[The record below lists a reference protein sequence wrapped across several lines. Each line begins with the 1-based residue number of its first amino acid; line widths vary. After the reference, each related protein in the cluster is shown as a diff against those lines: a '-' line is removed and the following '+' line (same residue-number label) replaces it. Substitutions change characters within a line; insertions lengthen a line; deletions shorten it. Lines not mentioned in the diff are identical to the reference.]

1 MKYLKRVAF
10 PSLILF
16 GTLSLMISCRQS
28 GDDNIRSFSKTA
40 WSDDSQALF
49 YTSEGVLWK
58 AAFPDLQPTRFLRHN
73 GFTGTPVSLID
84 RNQLAVQNNNEVWL
98 IDLKGERI
106 GSTVKLADQ
115 AGDRQG
121 PVWGIDPLRG
131 SVFFQESDHLW
142 MTISSKGN
150 IAKVKRSPDYFGF
163 NDLMI
168 DEKTVAQEEGIVWI
182 FSPYASPLKWGPG
195 GERLYF
201 ISAESGWSKIYSMNR
216 GGSDRRQETIGA
228 GDDRDFTVLSDGTII
243 FLSNRELAVEWS
255 IWTKKD
261 DNEVHLLY
269 SQKGL
274 IKDVS
279 ISPDERWIAFQSSTP
294 TSPFEIFI
302 LNRGSGKVFQV
313 TTNSDAELRNRA
325 VTPEVIS
332 YKSRNR
338 QVQGILYK
346 PKNVTSLERYPALLR
361 LHGGPSMQDVLMWSK
376 TDQYLAAHGYVVLTI
391 NYAGS
396 VGYGKIFEESD
407 LYRIGNEDC
416 DDVARAAEYL
426 KSLPFIEA
434 DKIGVMGSS
443 YGGYLTNLVI
453 GKYPG
458 LFSAAVSWFGISD
471 WLTIFNFPRLH
482 PFVRFFFQNRL
493 GPMDQYYELYKS
505 ASPLTHADSIRT
517 PLLIIHGD
525 ADIVVP
531 IQQSEILYDKMKH
544 SGKNVELIRYK
555 GEGHGWS
562 RKGTSTD
569 AYNRTINW
577 FDRYLQ

>member
-1 MKYLKRVAF
+1 
-10 PSLILF
+10 
-16 GTLSLMISCRQS
+16 
-28 GDDNIRSFSKTA
+28 
-40 WSDDSQALF
+40 
-49 YTSEGVLWK
+49 
-58 AAFPDLQPTRFLRHN
+58 
-73 GFTGTPVSLID
+73 
-84 RNQLAVQNNNEVWL
+84 
-98 IDLKGERI
+98 
-106 GSTVKLADQ
+106 
-115 AGDRQG
+115 
-121 PVWGIDPLRG
+121 
-131 SVFFQESDHLW
+131 
-142 MTISSKGN
+142 MTISPKGN
-150 IAKVKRSPDYFGF
+150 IAKIKRSPDYFGS

-168 DEKTVAQEEGIVWI
+168 DDKTVAQEEGIVWI
-182 FSPYASPLKWGPG
+182 FSPYASPLKWGPD

-216 GGSDRRQETIGA
+216 DGSDKRQETFGA
-228 GDDRDFTVLSDGTII
+228 GDDRDFSVLSDSSMI

-261 DNEVHLLY
+261 DNEAHLLY

-302 LNRGSGKVFQV
+302 LNIESGKVFQV
-313 TTNSDAELRNRA
+313 TTNGDAELRNRA
-325 VTPEVIS
+325 ATPEVIS
-332 YKSRNR
+332 YRSRNR

-346 PKNVTSLERYPALLR
+346 PKNLTSLERHPAILR

-376 TDQYLAAHGYVVLTI
+376 PDQYLAAHGYVVLTI

-407 LYRIGNEDC
+407 LNRIGNEDC
-416 DDVARAAEYL
+416 DDVAQAAEYL
-426 KSLPFIEA
+426 KSLSFVDD
-434 DKIGVMGSS
+434 DKVGVMGSS

-458 LFSAAVSWFGISD
+458 LFAAAVSWFGISD

-482 PFVRFFFQNRL
+482 PFVRFFFYNRL
-493 GPMDQYYELYKS
+493 GPIDQYYELYKS
-505 ASPLTHADSIRT
+505 ASPLTYANSIRT

-544 SGKNVELIRYK
+544 FSKNVTFIRYK
-555 GEGHGWS
+555 DEGHGWS
-562 RKGTSTD
+562 RKGTRTD
-569 AYNRTINW
+569 AYNRTVNW
-577 FDRYLQ
+577 FDRYLR